1 MSAVG
6 CPSYPSPPSHGAS
19 QQASHFPGCPAGG
32 THPLNVGHRSPVDV
46 CATPASPPK
55 GSPPVPDAASLV
67 TVSLVA
73 VAFPSLGFGGCI
85 LGSLQSCAMVFN
97 SEFIAYKKV
106 LEMVIQKSAP
116 QNQRRQFT
124 ECPEQPLCLHQRE
137 AKFCWSLTQEAFMP
151 GWGWGAGGGLHW
163 RVPSLCQSKG
173 PREQGGDGGKQHA
186 GSLNSPFHVS
196 GWIGWGEGA

>member
-1 MSAVG
+1 MSSLLESVSAVG

-32 THPLNVGHRSPVDV
+32 THPLNVGHRSPVDL

-151 GWGWGAGGGLHW
+151 GWGWGAGGGCIGGCL
-163 RVPSLCQSKG
+163 LCVKAKAPG
-173 PREQGGDGGKQHA
+173 NRAGMA
-186 GSLNSPFHVS
+186 GSSML
-196 GWIGWGEGA
+196 GL